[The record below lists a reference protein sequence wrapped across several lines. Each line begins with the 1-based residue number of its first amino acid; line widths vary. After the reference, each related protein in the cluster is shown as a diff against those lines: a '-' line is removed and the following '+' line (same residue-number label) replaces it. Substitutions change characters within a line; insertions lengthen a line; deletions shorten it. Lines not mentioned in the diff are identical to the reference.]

1 MHFTDVLFTIALPFV
16 GGLGLFLLGM
26 KLMSDS
32 LEKTAG
38 ARLRKLLEALTNNR
52 LLGVVVGMVFTMI
65 IQSSSATTVMV
76 VGLVNA
82 GLMNLTQAT
91 GVIMGA
97 NIGTTVT
104 GQLVALNLS
113 DWAPAFLFA
122 GVLLLLFVRKK
133 KVSNIGAALVGF
145 GILFMGLSM
154 MSTAMKP
161 LREIEAFIN
170 ILARF
175 RNPVLGILAGAAL
188 TCVIQSSSASLG
200 ILQAMALEGLV
211 TLDSS
216 VYIILGFNIGTCITA
231 LLASIGTLKTARR
244 AALIHLFFNLL
255 GTLIMLLPLNVL
267 PVARWIGALTPDN
280 PMKQIANFHTFFNIL
295 AVAVLLPLS
304 RYLVT
309 AVEKVLPGSDPG
321 AEPMRLMFIDE
332 KVFATPP
339 IAVAHVIREVDRMA
353 DLSVTNIRDAI
364 DAFLNKDEELIRT
377 VLSREKVV
385 DYLNH
390 EITRTL
396 VHINQL
402 EITPEDK
409 QIVGSLFHVVNDL
422 ERISDHAE
430 NIAEYA
436 SARIEGIPFS
446 ETALS
451 ELREMSAKVLYML
464 ELGISVYR
472 DRDKRRAKALE
483 PLEQEINNM
492 EKHLRNTH
500 IGRLN
505 NGQCSASSGMIFIE
519 TISNLERVADH
530 STNIAYSILS
540 D

>member
-1 MHFTDVLFTIALPFV
+1 
-16 GGLGLFLLGM
+16 
-26 KLMSDS
+26 
-32 LEKTAG
+32 
-38 ARLRKLLEALTNNR
+38 
-52 LLGVVVGMVFTMI
+52 
-65 IQSSSATTVMV
+65 
-76 VGLVNA
+76 
-82 GLMNLTQAT
+82 
-91 GVIMGA
+91 
-97 NIGTTVT
+97 
-104 GQLVALNLS
+104 
-113 DWAPAFLFA
+113 
-122 GVLLLLFVRKK
+122 
-133 KVSNIGAALVGF
+133 
-145 GILFMGLSM
+145 
-154 MSTAMKP
+154 
-161 LREIEAFIN
+161 
-170 ILARF
+170 
-175 RNPVLGILAGAAL
+175 
-188 TCVIQSSSASLG
+188 
-200 ILQAMALEGLV
+200 
-211 TLDSS
+211 
-216 VYIILGFNIGTCITA
+216 
-231 LLASIGTLKTARR
+231 
-244 AALIHLFFNLL
+244 
-255 GTLIMLLPLNVL
+255 
-267 PVARWIGALTPDN
+267 
-280 PMKQIANFHTFFNIL
+280 
-295 AVAVLLPLS
+295 
-304 RYLVT
+304 
-309 AVEKVLPGSDPG
+309 
-321 AEPMRLMFIDE
+321 
-332 KVFATPP
+332 
-339 IAVAHVIREVDRMA
+339 
-353 DLSVTNIRDAI
+353 
-364 DAFLNKDEELIRT
+364 